1 MLLGRTACS
10 VAHSDLWVNLLTYT
24 LLSLC
29 KMMDLKLS
37 GNGLLTLPRLTGSSN
52 CISKIIT
59 DVFSPWY
66 HVNRQS
72 NAPNKQNFFLLCPN
86 TKTLELNWCTYL
98 LRIEDGCYIWV
109 SEAAPN
115 RNCLNAAFF
124 SNE

>member
-1 MLLGRTACS
+1 MSVESGLLLLGRTACS
-10 VAHSDLWVNLLTYT
+10 VAHSDLWVNLLRYT

-37 GNGLLTLPRLTGSSN
+37 GNGLLTLPRLMGSSN

-72 NAPNKQNFFLLCPN
+72 NAPNKQNP
-86 TKTLELNWCTYL
+86 KTCASIET
-98 LRIEDGCYIWV
+98 LRLADDH
-109 SEAAPN
+109 
-115 RNCLNAAFF
+115 
-124 SNE
+124 